1 MRILLILLFA
11 TLALHAN
18 PDLFR
23 EGFADPAT
31 RTAAIATLTPGTRDH
46 FFFIAL
52 DHQLNGREKEYADTI
67 TAWKAASKTSK
78 NPIPDSGLATL
89 ENRRILLAYD
99 KDPKA
104 ALTELSRVLDLKF
117 DATKPDS
124 AAANKA
130 LPTVLDPALISPTA
144 FQKITEQ
151 SNPREPYIFYSPALL
166 FTELDSLPTFSP
178 ERIRWFAEH
187 ARCTHHPRFTELL
200 GKALALKPP
209 IDADRID
216 YSSLSLSRL
225 DELKKSTPALLS
237 NTAFNKAYLTKLTPA
252 YPAQLDRHPEAHAA
266 FLAACKDHVLTLPST
281 QNSLKAHILYQHLR
295 LQEII
300 GNHPLDDLLAYLALP
315 RQSHPIIVPTKESD
329 HYPAPDS
336 DSSKITLCPDNV
348 PGDDSPLIESYLFH
362 FLKDSDTA
370 QKPFVPF
377 IQEKRLDVLHAQ
389 ARLLAGADPALWA
402 AALTPDAYKSLREET
417 RISFAPSVHEIF
429 SADEKVSL
437 PLDLKNTPSLLI
449 RIFAIDAK
457 EGDSA
462 GTLLELD
469 GLVPHHIRS
478 VTFPQAPLVLHRE
491 TLDLPELSGAGTWI
505 VEFVSDRISARALIR
520 KGNLT
525 PYLSRTPAG
534 QIVRLF
540 DEKAKPV
547 ANFTLTLGDE
557 TFTSKEGSLTVANAP
572 NQPVT
577 EGTLTAGNLVTN
589 IALEDRG
596 DSFELESSFLLDREQ
611 LLADLKTTLHLRTRL
626 TNHGQPAPLEKLE
639 NPTLVLK
646 ARLLGGV
653 TTERTLADPLAL
665 AATNDIPI
673 LIPADLLSLTLTLSG
688 TVTLPTTGEKKTLT
702 ATETYQLNGALQS
715 SRIATALFSPT
726 STGHRLSLRGRNGE
740 PLPDRPITLNL
751 GHKLYQKPITTYLRT
766 DASGTIE
773 LGKLEGIASLT
784 ASSSDIEDTS
794 YIPPARKLSIP
805 SRYNIPA
812 DRELRI
818 PLLRPLEKPDPS
830 RIQFRQVLDTEIQEG
845 IVTQDLYSRLKFT
858 DRQIVISGLAPGD
871 YDLLQD
877 SIIQARIT
885 VLPADSVRG
894 DLLVTSDRIL
904 PLTAPATP
912 TIASAKV
919 EGGTLAVRI
928 ADATPETRVTLI
940 AKRYQIRGWDAGD
953 APYPFALGLPDDLT
967 RAIRPSRFLTE
978 RRLSDEMRYI
988 LDRRNAKTFPG
999 SMLPRPGLLLNRWTA
1014 EDVDQENQKGRDQ
1027 GDGATGQGL
1036 GRGGDSR
1043 PTAGNKRQGRDSS
1056 FSHPS
1061 VIDFLQVPAA
1071 VSFNLTPAADGTV
1084 SVPLANFLGAQF
1096 VEIIAAD
1103 TEASDKTY
1111 LPLPPSE
1118 TPLRDRRIA
1127 RPLDP
1132 KAHHIATRFAAALG
1146 AGAGAEAKI
1155 ENLLDADWRAF
1166 TTLGEAHQFLL
1177 ATTGDD
1183 RLRTFN
1189 FLTTWP
1195 TLDEKQ
1201 KLILL
1206 AEHHCHEL
1214 HLFLS
1219 RKDPIF
1225 FDAHVK
1231 PFLAAK
1237 PEPKFI
1243 DDYLLKRD
1251 LIPYLRPYA
1260 FSQLNAAEKAL
1271 LAQAI
1276 PASRKDIS
1284 RELDFRWKHI
1294 APSPEAETILFSQ
1307 TLKGADLSPN
1317 DSLGLVEKKPGAN
1330 FLNGVSAASG
1340 EEDQAD
1346 RGVGYITNKLRSI
1359 IIPQINFE
1367 DITVEEAIDFLRLRA
1382 AELDKTTTDPTEKG
1396 VSFII
1401 RRPNKAAA
1409 GAADPGLDAGAAAP
1423 LGRGAE
1429 PGALRIKELRLR
1441 NVPLGVALKYICD
1454 ATKLRYKADEFA
1466 ISIVPQTETTEDLL
1480 TRSFLVPPDF
1490 AASLAG
1496 GLGGGEVDPFASGSD
1511 NGAAK
1516 LTARR
1521 PIAELLKASGIA
1533 FPPGSSASL
1542 SADGTLLVTG
1552 TPTELDKV
1560 EQLTSM
1566 RKSVS
1571 DPFAAP
1577 ESLEEAGR
1585 TLLFPDSTRLW
1596 LESNYYK
1603 HRGETDES
1611 LIPLN
1616 RFWLE
1621 LSAWDGKGGFTSP
1634 HFNAC
1639 THSAA
1644 DALMCLAL
1652 LDLPFTAEKPEV
1664 AVEDSTLR
1672 VKARAPM
1679 LLFYKDTRRTEK
1691 LAADSPLLLRQS
1703 YHPLGEPFLTD
1714 AQGRRIEN
1722 TVTGSFRTGVP
1733 YGLSLVITNPTGTER
1748 RIETLAQIPA
1758 GAIPLA
1764 TNRNQV
1770 PTTEFGVL
1778 PPIPSAEDM
1787 HAPETL
1793 STSHQLA
1800 PYGVVQL
1807 QLAFYFPAPGD
1818 YAAYPFHV
1826 SENDTVLAH
1835 AAPRTLRV
1843 SADPAPEDSA
1853 SWSVIA
1859 RDGTDDA
1866 VLNQLSTADLAT
1878 IKLGDILWRLRD
1890 RDFFLKA
1897 TGILRKRLCNP
1908 TSIFSYAVLHDDPA
1922 TLPDFIENTSLGK
1935 NLGQWFSS
1943 KLISITPAVHHGW
1956 QTMEF
1961 DPLVNPRSHPFGEN
1975 PRLSHEE
1982 AHAHYLAFLDTLIW
1996 KPLLTSADRLTL
2008 AYFLFLQDRTGEA
2021 LERFAEIK
2029 RADLTDPLQ
2038 YDYFHT
2044 VALFHQGKPVE
2055 AKAIATPYLAKLPPG
2070 TWRDRFEAVS
2080 AQADEI
2086 AQPLAA
2092 VPAEKE
2098 NTRASLEIQRE
2109 GTDAAITLRHTN
2121 LSSAKIRLYQID
2133 LEVLFS
2139 KDPFL
2144 KQGAGS
2150 ALPPIAPNLVVDVP
2164 FEKGSA
2170 STTYPLPPNFRQGNI
2185 LIAAESED
2193 TKTLKILDSQQL
2205 ETRINPADR
2214 SIQIIDPAAKVPLP
2228 GTYLKVYAESRDGTV
2243 TFHKDGYTD
2252 LRGKFDYLSHT
2263 AIDPSTIRRIA
2274 ILVSHPEKGS
2284 LTRIINR

>member
-1 MRILLILLFA
+1 MRSLFILLFA
-11 TLALHAN
+11 TLALRAN

-23 EGFADPAT
+23 ETFADPAT
-31 RTAAIATLTPGTRDH
+31 RATAIATLTPGTRDH
-46 FFFIAL
+46 FFFNAL
-52 DHQLNGREKEYADTI
+52 DHQLNGRAKEYADAVA
-67 TAWKAASKTSK
+67 AWKAASKDKK
-78 NPIPDSGLATL
+78 NPVATAGLEIL

-99 KDPKA
+99 KDPKT
-104 ALTELSRVLDLKF
+104 ALAELTRVLDLKF

-124 AAANKA
+124 AAVNKA
-130 LPTVLDPALISPTA
+130 LPTSLDPALISPAA

-151 SNPREPYIFYSPALL
+151 ANSREPYISYAPALL
-166 FTELDSLPTFSP
+166 FTELDSLQTFSP

-187 ARCTHHPRFTELL
+187 ARFTHHPRFTELL
-200 GKALALKPP
+200 SKALALQPP
-209 IDADRID
+209 FDSGRID
-216 YSSLSLSRL
+216 FSSLSISQL

-237 NTAFNKAYLTKLTPA
+237 NNRFNKAYLTKLTPA
-252 YPAQLDRHPEAHAA
+252 YPAELDRHPEAHAA
-266 FLAACKDHVLTLPST
+266 FLSACKDYVLTLPAT
-281 QNSLKAHILYQHLR
+281 QNSPKAHILYQHLR

-315 RQSHPIIVPTKESD
+315 RQSHPTIVPTKESD
-329 HYPAPDS
+329 NYPTADT
-336 DSSKITLCPDNV
+336 DSSKITHCPNVPDN
-348 PGDDSPLIESYLFH
+348 DSPLIESYLRH

-377 IQEKRLDVLHAQ
+377 IQEKRLAVLHAE
-389 ARLLAGADPALWA
+389 ARLLAGADPSRWA
-402 AALTPDAYKSLREET
+402 SALTPDAYKSLREET
-417 RISFAPSVHEIF
+417 RISFAPSVHELF
-429 SADEKVSL
+429 SADEKISL

-449 RIFAIDAK
+449 RIYAIDAK

-462 GTLLELD
+462 GALLELD

-478 VTFPQAPLVLHRE
+478 VTFPQAPIVLHRE
-491 TLDLPELSGAGTWI
+491 TIDLPELSGAGTWI

-534 QIVRLF
+534 QLVRLF
-540 DEKAKPV
+540 DEKSQPV

-557 TFTSKEGSLTVANAP
+557 TFTTKDGSLTVPNVP

-589 IALEDRG
+589 VTLEDRR

-611 LLADLKTTLHLRTRL
+611 LLAEHKTTLHLRTRL
-626 TNHGQPAPLEKLE
+626 TNHGQPAPLEKLG

-665 AATNDIPI
+665 AATNEIPI

-726 STGHRLSLRGRNGE
+726 SSGHRLSLRGRNGE
-740 PLPDRPITLNL
+740 PLPDRPMILSL
-751 GHKLYQKPITTYLRT
+751 DHKLYGKPVTAYLRT
-766 DASGTIE
+766 DASGTID

-784 ASSSDIEDTS
+784 ASSSDIENTS
-794 YIPPARKLSIP
+794 YTPPARKLAIP
-805 SRYNIPA
+805 SRYVIPA

-830 RIQFRQVLDTEIQEG
+830 RIQFRHVVDSESNEVN
-845 IVTQDLYSRLKFT
+845 VTQDLYPRLRFT

-877 SIIQARIT
+877 VVIQTRIT
-885 VLPADSVRG
+885 VLPADSMRG

-912 TIASAKV
+912 TIAYAKV
-919 EGGTLAVRI
+919 EGESLAVRI
-928 ADATPETRVTLI
+928 VDASPETRVTLI
-940 AKRYQIRGWDAGD
+940 AKRYQIRGWDAGY
-953 APYPFALGLPDDLT
+953 APYPFALSLPDDLT
-967 RAIRPSRFLTE
+967 RAIRPSKFLTE

-988 LDRRNAKTFPG
+988 LDRRNAASFPG
-999 SMLPRPGLLLNRWTA
+999 SMLPRPGLLLNRWTP
-1014 EDVDQENQKGRDQ
+1014 EDIDQENQQGSDQ
-1027 GDGATGQGL
+1027 EDGATGHGL
-1036 GRGGDSR
+1036 GLGGARR
-1043 PTAGNKRQGRDSS
+1043 PTAENKRKGRDSS

-1061 VIDFLQVPAA
+1061 VIDFLQFPAA
-1071 VSFNLTPAADGTV
+1071 VSFNLTPAVDGTL
-1084 SVPLANFLGAQF
+1084 SVPLANLQGAKF

-1103 TEASDKTY
+1103 TEASDRTY
-1111 LPLPPSE
+1111 LPLAPSE

-1132 KAHHIATRFAAALG
+1132 KAHHIATRFAAAL
-1146 AGAGAEAKI
+1146 AAGAEAKI

-1183 RLRTFN
+1183 RLRSFS

-1201 KLILL
+1201 KLALL

-1214 HLFLS
+1214 HLFLF
-1219 RKDPIF
+1219 RKDPVF

-1237 PEPKFI
+1237 PEPQFI
-1243 DDYLLKRD
+1243 DDYLLKRT
-1251 LIPYLRPYA
+1251 LTPYLRPYA
-1260 FSQLNAAEKAL
+1260 FSRLNAAEKAL
-1271 LAQAI
+1271 LAQAL

-1284 RELDFRWKHI
+1284 SELDFRWKNE

-1317 DSLGLVEKKPGAN
+1317 DSLGLAYNKTRAELLNSVDKAPAPNFATARGASY
-1330 FLNGVSAASG
+1330 LS
-1340 EEDQAD
+1340 E
-1346 RGVGYITNKLRSI
+1346 KLRRI
-1359 IIPQINFE
+1359 VIPQINFE
-1367 DITVEEAIDFLRLRA
+1367 DTTVEEAIDFLRLRA
-1382 AELDKTTTDPTEKG
+1382 SELDSTEMDPTRRG
-1396 VSFII
+1396 MNFVI
-1401 RRPNKAAA
+1401 RRPKA
-1409 GAADPGLDAGAAAP
+1409 GGAAAP
-1423 LGRGAE
+1423 DS
-1429 PGALRIKELRLR
+1429 LRIDELRLR

-1454 ATKLRYKADEFA
+1454 KTKLRFKVDEFA
-1466 ISIVPQTETTEDLL
+1466 ITLVPQTETSEDLF
-1480 TRSFLVPPDF
+1480 TRTFHVPPDF
-1490 AASLAG
+1490 ATALAG
-1496 GLGGGEVDPFASGSD
+1496 SGGGGEVDPFATAGTT
-1511 NGAAK
+1511 GAAR
-1516 LTARR
+1516 LTARQ
-1521 PIAELLKASGIA
+1521 PIKELLRQAGIA

-1542 SADGTLLVTG
+1542 SANGILLVTG
-1552 TPTELDKV
+1552 SAMELDKI
-1560 EQLTSM
+1560 EQLTSAAH
-1566 RKSVS
+1566 SIS
-1571 DPFAAP
+1571 DPFAGG
-1577 ESLEEAGR
+1577 ETLEKAGD

-1596 LESNYYK
+1596 LEANYYK
-1603 HRGETDES
+1603 HRGESDES

-1644 DALMCLAL
+1644 DALMCLAV

-1691 LAADSPLLLRQS
+1691 LAPDSPLLLRQS

-1714 AQGRRIEN
+1714 AQGRKIEN
-1722 TVTGSFRTGVP
+1722 TVTGSFRTGIP

-1764 TNRNQV
+1764 IERAFDPETNGQI
-1770 PTTEFGVL
+1770 L
-1778 PPIPSAEDM
+1778 PPVEPDM

-1859 RDGTDDA
+1859 RDGTNDS

-1878 IKLGDILWRLRD
+1878 IKLSDIHWRLKD
-1890 RDFFLKA
+1890 RAFFLKA
-1897 TGILRKRLCNP
+1897 TGILRKRLCNSP
-1908 TSIFSYAVLHDDPA
+1908 PVFSYAVLHDDPA
-1922 TLPDFIENTSLGK
+1922 TLPDYIENTSLGK

-1943 KLISITPAVHHGW
+1943 KLISITPAAHHGW

-1975 PRLSHEE
+1975 PRLSHEK

-1996 KPLLTSADRLTL
+1996 KPALTSSDRLTL
-2008 AYFLFLQDRTGEA
+2008 AYFLFLQDRIGEA
-2021 LERFAEIK
+2021 LTRFAEIK
-2029 RADLTDPLQ
+2029 PADLTDPLQ
-2038 YDYFHT
+2038 FDYLHT
-2044 VALFHQGKPVE
+2044 VALFHQGKPAE

-2080 AQADEI
+2080 TQADEI
-2086 AQPLAA
+2086 AQPIAA

-2098 NTRASLEIQRE
+2098 NTRPSLEIHRD
-2109 GTDAAITLRHTN
+2109 GADTAITLRHSN
-2121 LSSAKIRLYQID
+2121 LTSAKIRLYQID

-2164 FEKGSA
+2164 FVKGSQ
-2170 STTYPLPPNFRQGNI
+2170 STAYPLPQNFRQGNI

-2193 TKTLKILDSQQL
+2193 TKSLKILDSQQL
-2205 ETRINPADR
+2205 ETRITPTNR
-2214 SIQIIDPAAKVPLP
+2214 SIQIIDPAAKAPLP
-2228 GTYLKVYAESRDGTV
+2228 GTYIKVYAESRDGTV

-2263 AIDPSTIRRIA
+2263 AIDPSTIRRVA
-2274 ILVSHPEKGS
+2274 VLVSHPEKGS